1 MFQAAAKTLSVASTT
16 SVSRG
21 ILSVR
26 HYCKRT
32 PTKLRVSEAVSGAE
46 LGANVKVQ
54 GWVRSVR
61 PQKTNLFLHVNDGSS
76 LQSLQIVAS
85 SELNDP

>member
-54 GWVRSVR
+54 VTLTATFITLYFSA
-61 PQKTNLFLHVNDGSS
+61 NMC
-76 LQSLQIVAS
+76 
-85 SELNDP
+85 